1 MSSLNSGARLDRLP
15 VSRFHWKLF
24 AVIAVGMFFEGFD
37 IYIAASVLGATYST
51 GFSTLA
57 QNGLFISTTFVGMTL
72 GALLAGFLGDRYG
85 RRRTYQ
91 INLLVFGAAAIGSV
105 FAPNMETLIA
115 LRFVMGLGLGAEAVV
130 GYAIVTEFFPRRTR
144 GRWAGMICTTVTTG
158 LPVSAVLAW
167 LLVPTFG
174 WRVMFFLGGIG
185 ALAAWWLRRR
195 LPESPRWLETVGRAA
210 EAEALL
216 SSIERKVEQE
226 TGPLPAVDPMPLVP
240 LAHDLNQLFRSPL
253 LTRLIVGC
261 VCLVVINT
269 QLYGFIVWMP
279 TFLVRQGFTIAQ
291 STGFSMLMALGGPIG
306 SVIGAVACDAFGR
319 KKTIV
324 GSALM
329 AIFLSV
335 AFALSPSMQ
344 LTVSLGFLLTIPIYM
359 LVAALFAIYI
369 PELFPTECRLRGV
382 GLCNAVG
389 RSASIIVPLLIGP
402 IFAAHGVVGVLT
414 LMGIALLLMAV
425 VVAMFG
431 IEPTRGTSTDL
442 VGAKRSVSPAA
453 P

>member
-1 MSSLNSGARLDRLP
+1 MSANVSHLEGRMSSLNSGARLDRLP

-174 WRVMFFLGGIG
+174 WRVMFFLGG
-185 ALAAWWLRRR
+185 RM
-195 LPESPRWLETVGRAA
+195 V
-210 EAEALL
+210 
-216 SSIERKVEQE
+216 
-226 TGPLPAVDPMPLVP
+226 
-240 LAHDLNQLFRSPL
+240 
-253 LTRLIVGC
+253 
-261 VCLVVINT
+261 
-269 QLYGFIVWMP
+269 
-279 TFLVRQGFTIAQ
+279 AQ
-291 STGFSMLMALGGPIG
+291 
-306 SVIGAVACDAFGR
+306 
-319 KKTIV
+319 KTA
-324 GSALM
+324 SR
-329 AIFLSV
+329 
-335 AFALSPSMQ
+335 
-344 LTVSLGFLLTIPIYM
+344 
-359 LVAALFAIYI
+359 VAALA
-369 PELFPTECRLRGV
+369 G
-382 GLCNAVG
+382 NG
-389 RSASIIVPLLIGP
+389 R
-402 IFAAHGVVGVLT
+402 
-414 LMGIALLLMAV
+414 
-425 VVAMFG
+425 
-431 IEPTRGTSTDL
+431 TRGRGR
-442 VGAKRSVSPAA
+442 GAALFDRAQSGAGDRPAA
-453 P
+453 CG